1 MKTKRI
7 HHDCV
12 LIEDSGNL
20 TVYVAG
26 GEDDR
31 KDDDGTYRYMDYLD
45 SIESL
50 KLIKTDINQNE
61 WKLET
66 TVLPTQLAHFQMVES
81 NDKNILFYV
90 VGGGIGI
97 NGKSDYQGKIYGLT
111 KLKKWKEMG
120 SLRVERHDHQTINV
134 PLSSLKGCQ

>member
-31 KDDDGTYRYMDYLD
+31 KDDDGRYRYMDYLD

-66 TVLPTQLAHFQMVES
+66 TVLPMPLAHFQMVRS

-90 VGGGIGI
+90 VGGASTGYG
-97 NGKSDYQGKIYGLT
+97 DYQRKIYGLT

-120 SLRVERHDHQTINV
+120 SLRAERKHHQTINV
-134 PLSSLKGCQ
+134 SLSSLKGCQ